1 MTSTA
6 SPGHGHTHG
15 HPRTRGRRLPSA
27 LVLLLLSALLSA
39 VGSPPASAQQVEAGY
54 RDFSYGSSISAPT
67 GDKPQSKLWYNDNTW
82 WGVLYNA
89 TSKQWEIYRFDTASQ
104 SWSTTGTSLESR
116 KPVQADTLWD
126 GSKLYVIF
134 HVKDTA
140 SLTDVRVGF
149 TRLSYDA
156 ARKTYSIDSG
166 FPVTAATRKVESAVL
181 DKDSTGKLWVV
192 FTDTKGSGRAVY
204 VTHTTTSDTQWIA
217 PYELPL
223 PGANNLKADD
233 TATLVATGGKIGVLW
248 SNQVDNRL
256 YFATHTDGANDAAGS
271 WQQKEALC
279 DQPRCADD
287 HLNIK
292 SVDAASGQVFAVV
305 KTSFND
311 GSAAKPGDPLIV
323 LFRFD
328 IATAAYT
335 SRVAWTVAENVTRA
349 IVVLD
354 ATNSRAYTF
363 AAAPC
368 CSGGIVYSKNIP
380 FDLSSGFPAGLGTPV
395 IKSAADPKINNVT
408 STKQSVSTRSG
419 LLVLAGDDS
428 TRYYLHAYLP
438 LGGGGAPADTTPP
451 TVTAVSPADQAT
463 GVSPSTAVTATF
475 SEAVDP
481 ATVSGTTVSLA
492 GPAGAVPANVT
503 VADRTAT
510 LTPRSAL
517 AGGTRYTA
525 TVRGGST
532 GVKDL
537 AGNALAA
544 DRTWSFTTSATA
556 PPPTS
561 TVVAA
566 VADAYA
572 RSSTPGTNTGKATTL
587 SVDASPVDVTYLK
600 FDLSAYA
607 GRTLTGATLRLTVG
621 ANGSTGRQDVKVVAD
636 DAWTETGLTYT
647 NRPAAG
653 ATVGSLARTTVNTTY
668 EIPLAVP
675 ALSGELGSTLSLA
688 LDSSST
694 DAVVL
699 ASREAGTGR
708 PELVLTFS

>member
-6 SPGHGHTHG
+6 LHGHA
-15 HPRTRGRRLPSA
+15 RTRGRWLPYA
-27 LVLLLLSALLSA
+27 LVLLLLSSLLSA
-39 VGSPPASAQQVEAGY
+39 LQSPPASAEPVEAGY

-67 GDKPQSKLWYNDNTW
+67 GDKPQSKLWYNDNSW

-89 TSKQWEIYRFDTASQ
+89 TSKQWEIYKFDVASQ
-104 SWSTTGTSLESR
+104 SWSTTGTSLETR

-134 HVKDTA
+134 HVKDTS
-140 SLTDVRVGF
+140 SLADVRVGF

-192 FTDTKGSGRAVY
+192 FTDTRGTGRTVY
-204 VTHTTTSDTQWIA
+204 VTHTTTSDTKWIA
-217 PYELPL
+217 PYELPVA
-223 PGANNLKADD
+223 GANNLKSDD
-233 TATLVATGGKIGVLW
+233 IATLVATGGKIGVLW
-248 SNQVDNRL
+248 SNQLDQRL
-256 YFATHTDGANDAAGS
+256 YFATHTDGTDDSAGS
-271 WQQKEALC
+271 WQRKEALC

-292 SVDAASGQVFAVV
+292 SVDAASGKVFAVV
-305 KTSFND
+305 KTSLND
-311 GSAAKPGDPLIV
+311 GSNAKPGDPLIM
-323 LFRFD
+323 LYKFD

-354 ATNSRAYTF
+354 TTNSRAYTF
-363 AAAPC
+363 AAGPC
-368 CSGGIVYSKNIP
+368 CSGGIVYSKSVP
-380 FDLSSGFPAGLGTPV
+380 FDLSSGFPSGLGTPV

-408 STKQSVSTRSG
+408 STKQSVSSKSG
-419 LLVLAGDDS
+419 LLILAGDDS
-428 TRYYLHAYLP
+428 TRYYVHAYLP
-438 LGGGGAPADTTPP
+438 LGGAPADTTPP
-451 TVTAVSPADQAT
+451 TVTAVAPADGAT
-463 GVSPSTAVTATF
+463 GVSRSTPVTATF
-475 SEAVDP
+475 SEPINP
-481 ATVSGTTVSLA
+481 ATVSSSTVTLA
-492 GPAGAVPANVT
+492 GPAGTVPAS
-503 VADRTAT
+503 VAAADQTAT
-510 LTPRSAL
+510 LTPGSAL
-517 AGGTRYTA
+517 AAGTRYTV
-525 TVRGGST
+525 TVRGGSG

-544 DRTWSFTTSATA
+544 DKKWSFTTSSST
-556 PPPTS
+556 PPPS
-561 TVVAA
+561 TAA
-566 VADAYA
+566 VVPIADAYV
-572 RSSTPGTNTGKATTL
+572 RSSSPTKNLGTTAIL

-621 ANGSTGRQDVKVVAD
+621 DNSSTGRQDVKLVAD
-636 DAWTETGLTYT
+636 NSWTETGLTYT
-647 NRPAAG
+647 NRPAPTT
-653 ATVGSLARTTVNTTY
+653 TVGSLAKTTVNTAY

-675 ALSGELGSTLSLA
+675 ALSGQLGSVLSLA
-688 LDSSST
+688 LDSPST
-694 DAVVL
+694 DAVVF
-699 ASREAGTGR
+699 ASREASTGR